1 MKDSWIVTEVFEI
14 KRQTPSFFSVKL
26 MPIDEDVQFHF
37 QAGQVVNVLTP
48 TEKRSCF
55 SIASE
60 PEEKKFVELFL
71 KNEPS
76 RVTHEIS
83 LMKVGDQLKI
93 SPPFGKGFPIE
104 RFKTNDLL
112 LIGIGS
118 GLSPLRSL
126 LKSLLKRDH
135 QFKKIIFLYGAR
147 NQDEI
152 PFQEEFELWD
162 KKIKLKIALSQPTS
176 QNWHGFK
183 GRVTDLIATMKLNT
197 QGIICC
203 ICGHQEMEEQVRKL
217 LETKGI
223 SKQNILL
230 NY

>member
-26 MPIDEDVQFHF
+26 MPVDDDVQFHF
-37 QAGQVVNVLTP
+37 QAGQCVNVLTP
-48 TEKRSCF
+48 TEKKSCF
-55 SIASE
+55 SIANE
-60 PEEKKFVELFL
+60 PEEEKFIELFL
-71 KNEPS
+71 KDQI
-76 RVTHEIS
+76 TGAAHEICH
-83 LMKVGDQLKI
+83 MKVGDRLKI

-118 GLSPLRSL
+118 GFSPLRSL
-126 LKSLLKRDH
+126 LKSLLRWDH
-135 QFKKIIFLYGAR
+135 QFKEITFVYGAR
-147 NQDEI
+147 NQAEI
-152 PFQEEFELWD
+152 PFKDEFDLWA
-162 KKIKLKIALSQPTS
+162 KKIKIQIALSQPTES
-176 QNWHGFK
+176 WNGFT
-183 GRVTDLIATMKLNT
+183 GRVTDLISKMKLDSEAM
-197 QGIICC
+197 IFC
-203 ICGHQEMEEQVRKL
+203 ICGHREMEEQVRNL